1 MTNKLTPNLEDQL
14 TTLVEQL
21 DGKLSI
27 LSCCNSVGS
36 TWNKI
41 VIEYNFGD
49 HND

>member
-1 MTNKLTPNLEDQL
+1 MTNKLTPDLKDQL

-27 LSCCNSVGS
+27 SDCYSNAGS

-49 HND
+49 DND